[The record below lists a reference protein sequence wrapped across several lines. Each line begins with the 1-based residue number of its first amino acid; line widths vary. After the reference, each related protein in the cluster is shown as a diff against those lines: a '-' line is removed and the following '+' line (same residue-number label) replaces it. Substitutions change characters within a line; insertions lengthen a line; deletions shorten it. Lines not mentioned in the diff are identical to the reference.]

1 MRPIMLLAPIALLV
15 SACAKSDTPA
25 ADTGAAMAMA
35 PAMMMEA
42 DVAGSWTGTS
52 MPEGSD
58 SVVARWTQMCGGGT
72 CKGTVEGMPDTVV
85 STYTISGDSAVGVST
100 AYMEPTLKLRVVDTW
115 VARAKDG
122 TVGGTQVTKLADKDS
137 VLMRTR
143 FTGTRATK

>member
-35 PAMMMEA
+35 PMMMMEA

-72 CKGTVEGMPDTVV
+72 CKGTVEGMPFFGLPFPFGYVYHRPKIECYDFQQFETPDGPR
-85 STYTISGDSAVGVST
+85 ILAVWICGSPVT
-100 AYMEPTLKLRVVDTW
+100 AKY
-115 VARAKDG
+115 
-122 TVGGTQVTKLADKDS
+122 
-137 VLMRTR
+137 
-143 FTGTRATK
+143 